1 MTARTQVNEP
11 ETGQQDQSSP
21 VKRWYHLNLLYK
33 FMLIFL
39 LVTIIPMLCIL
50 FYVASENRQ
59 LIAEQMKPSTL
70 SNMEIFREISQ
81 KRIAKRTIVLTNM
94 QQNVLEVE
102 PYIFDDLKDELSR
115 ELQMLC
121 SEFALPPHG
130 SPLALYSKPDW
141 LNICADSSQI
151 ERLVDNASAEVNI
164 SINRQWQGQIAQA
177 KSVVEEQARQERF
190 DEFDEQA
197 RNEINEL
204 ASNIYHQTLNKTL
217 PVTMGFGILG
227 GTLGVLFAS
236 TMIRPIKQ
244 MTVTAQQISRGN
256 VHQVLPV
263 VHAHD
268 EIGQLV
274 ASFYDTT
281 RYLQTIAAGAQKIS
295 EGEFPDDITPVSVH
309 DALGSAFQKMTT
321 YLKDIAEL
329 AVNISRGD
337 LNQVVIP
344 KSEADVLGNAVYQMT
359 RYLQQIAQVAKKVAS
374 GNLSEGA
381 QLQSEHDFLGRAFAE
396 MISKLR
402 YLVSK
407 IRAGAD
413 QLVLQGMD
421 SHSRA
426 QEEAASVEK
435 ISLSVEETSS
445 SMNEMAA
452 TIQDVNERMKQLSS
466 FIGESSSSIEELNS
480 SIRQIVT
487 HGEQLASASQDT
499 SSSIQQISASMQQIA
514 DTAQHAKALSDGAR
528 QDAIDGREA
537 VEMMIN
543 SMTAIEQMVTITAE
557 AILSVNKR
565 TESISKILAVIK
577 DMSDQTSLLSIN
589 ASIIAKKSGERGR
602 EFNVIAD
609 RVRKLADQSNSSAKE
624 IAVIIRDVQKESSH
638 AVEVASIGREKVLD
652 GVKLAESAGKALD
665 KIISGANESSS
676 VVSKIAETT
685 VEQTKISQYI
695 MQSME
700 QVVEMVNQIKV
711 ATKEQDLSSSY
722 IMTQAEQV
730 LLLSQQVKQAI
741 SDQTGVVKHVSEAM
755 DNIRAL
761 IEMTSERAH
770 ASTEAALM
778 LSQHADALK
787 QLVSQFSI

>member
-1 MTARTQVNEP
+1 MAAQVHESAT
-11 ETGQQDQSSP
+11 TGQDQSP
-21 VKRWYHLNLLYK
+21 PAKRWYHVNLLYK
-33 FMLIFL
+33 FTLIFL
-39 LVTIIPMLCIL
+39 MVTIIPMI
-50 FYVASENRQ
+50 FMSVYIAKENRA
-59 LIAEQMKPSTL
+59 LILEQMKPSAL
-70 SNMEIFREISQ
+70 SRLNTFRQISQ
-81 KRIAKRTIVLTNM
+81 KRVSEREAILAKM

-102 PYIFDDLKDELSR
+102 YRIFDDLNDDMRR
-115 ELQMLC
+115 ELETAC
-121 SEFALPPHG
+121 AESALPARE
-130 SPLALYSKPDW
+130 SLLSLSSKSDW
-141 LNICADSSQI
+141 LSSCADSPQI
-151 ERLVDNASAEVNI
+151 ERLLDNAHAEVNI
-164 SINRQWQGQIAQA
+164 SINRQWQAAVASTISAI
-177 KSVVEEQARQERF
+177 QEHIHQESLE
-190 DEFDEQA
+190 EFDAPAQQ
-197 RNEINEL
+197 EINEL
-204 ASNIYHQTLNKTL
+204 TSNIYRQTLNKTL
-217 PVTMGFGILG
+217 PVAIGLGISGGALG
-227 GTLGVLFAS
+227 MLFAVVV
-236 TMIRPIKQ
+236 IRPIKQ
-244 MTVTAQQISRGN
+244 MTMTARQISQGN
-256 VHQVLPV
+256 VHHIPPV
-263 VHAHD
+263 IHTHD
-268 EIGQLV
+268 EIGQL
-274 ASFYDTT
+274 ASLFYDTT
-281 RYLQTIAAGAQKIS
+281 HYLQVIAAGAQRIS
-295 EGEFPDDITPVSVH
+295 EGEFPDEIKPVSAQ
-309 DALGSAFQKMTT
+309 DTLGIAFRKMIT

-337 LNQVVIP
+337 LGQVVIP
-344 KSEADVLGNAVYQMT
+344 KSEADVLGNAVYRMT
-359 RYLQQIAQVAKKVAS
+359 QYLQQIAQVAKKVAS

-381 QLQSEHDFLGRAFAE
+381 QLQSEHDFLGHAFAE
-396 MISKLR
+396 MISRLR
-402 YLVSK
+402 HIVSK

-421 SHSRA
+421 AHSRA

-466 FIGESSSSIEELNS
+466 FIGESSSSIEQLNS
-480 SIRQIVT
+480 AIRQIVT

-514 DTAQHAKALSDGAR
+514 ETAQHAKMLSDGAR

-557 AILSVNKR
+557 AILSVNRR

-624 IAVIIRDVQKESSH
+624 IASIIRDVQKESLH

-685 VEQTKISQYI
+685 IEQTKISQYI

-700 QVVEMVNQIKV
+700 QVVEMVEQIKF

-730 LLLSQQVKQAI
+730 LILSQQVKQAT
-741 SDQTGVVKHVSEAM
+741 SDQTSVVKHVSDAM

-761 IEMTSERAH
+761 IEMTSERAK
-770 ASTEAALM
+770 ASTNAALM
-778 LSQHADALK
+778 LSQHADLLK

>member
-1 MTARTQVNEP
+1 MTAHAQVNGSSATRQP
-11 ETGQQDQSSP
+11 QSPP
-21 VKRWYHLNLLYK
+21 VKRWYHLNLLQK
-33 FMLIFL
+33 FAVIFFLAIVVPALLISVYASMQNRELIEETMTPLAVSGSDMVSSINRKNAQERHAIFMQMQQQSL
-39 LVTIIPMLCIL
+39 QLEQDVLDTLKEQLIRDHQAMFEAFTRQANTQAFDTAAYAQRLERL
-50 FYVASENRQ
+50 FEATASEANR
-59 LIAEQMKPSTL
+59 
-70 SNMEIFREISQ
+70 
-81 KRIAKRTIVLTNM
+81 
-94 QQNVLEVE
+94 
-102 PYIFDDLKDELSR
+102 
-115 ELQMLC
+115 
-121 SEFALPPHG
+121 
-130 SPLALYSKPDW
+130 
-141 LNICADSSQI
+141 
-151 ERLVDNASAEVNI
+151 
-164 SINRQWQGQIAQA
+164 SINRQWQAQIASTKGA
-177 KSVVEEQARQERF
+177 WHEQTEQDDAERLH
-190 DEFDEQA
+190 EFDTQMQQKMTGA
-197 RNEINEL
+197 AAEIRR
-204 ASNIYHQTLNKTL
+204 KTVL
-217 PVTMGFGILG
+217 RIWPVILGLLGLG
-227 GTLGVLFAS
+227 GTLGFLIAS
-236 TMIRPIKQ
+236 AIIRPIKQ
-244 MTVTAQQISRGN
+244 MTIVAKNISRGN
-256 VHQVLPV
+256 VHQALPV
-263 VHAHD
+263 AHSHD
-268 EIGQLV
+268 EIGQL
-274 ASFYDTT
+274 AESFHETT
-281 RYLQTIAAGAQKIS
+281 QYLQKIVAGAQKIS
-295 EGEFPDDITPVSVH
+295 EGEFTDDITPASEL
-309 DALGSAFQKMTT
+309 DALGIAFRKMTA
-321 YLKDIAEL
+321 YLQEISEL
-329 AVNISRGD
+329 AANISRGD

-344 KSEADVLGNAVYQMT
+344 KSEADVLGNAVYRMT
-359 RYLQQIAQVAKKVAS
+359 RYLQQIAQVARKVSS
-374 GNLSEGA
+374 GNLSEGV
-381 QLQSEHDFLGRAFAE
+381 QLQSEHDFLGHAFAE

-402 YLVSK
+402 HLVAK

-421 SHSRA
+421 AHSRS

-480 SIRQIVT
+480 AIRQIVT

-499 SSSIQQISASMQQIA
+499 SSSIQEISASMQQIA
-514 DTAQHAKALSDGAR
+514 ETAQYSNALSDGVR
-528 QDAIDGREA
+528 QDAVDGREA

-557 AILSVNKR
+557 AIQSVNKR

-624 IAVIIRDVQKESSH
+624 IAHIIRDVQKESSH

-652 GVKLAESAGKALD
+652 GVRLAELAGKALD
-665 KIISGANESSS
+665 KIISGANESSA
-676 VVSKIAETT
+676 VVSKIAGTT
-685 VEQTKISQYI
+685 EEQTKTSQYI
-695 MQSME
+695 MESME

-730 LLLSQQVKQAI
+730 LLLSQQVKQAT
-741 SDQTGVVKHVSEAM
+741 SDQAGVVAHVSEAM
-755 DNIRAL
+755 DNIREL

-787 QLVSQFSI
+787 QVVSQFSI